1 MDRTLFKQSL
11 LSKREVDLSEESAVV
26 RQKELQEA
34 KDRHNLLLAGA
45 RREELAAMESG
56 LSRLQSQQQY
66 LQAQLKLL
74 TITSPVAGVVATH
87 RLKEIIGRHVKK
99 GDLLAAVHEL
109 ETITAEITVS
119 EKDIC
124 DVKVGQKV
132 VLKARALPQMS
143 FEGTVT
149 SIAPVATVA
158 QQNAQAG
165 PTVLVMTQLQ
175 NRSMLLRPAMSGRA
189 KIYCGERNALDLLL
203 RRLVRY
209 FRVEFWSWW

>member
-1 MDRTLFKQSL
+1 
-11 LSKREVDLSEESAVV
+11 V
-26 RQKELQEA
+26 
-34 KDRHNLLLAGA
+34 
-45 RREELAAMESG
+45 
-56 LSRLQSQQQY
+56 
-66 LQAQLKLL
+66 
-74 TITSPVAGVVATH
+74 IATH
-87 RLKEIIGRHVKK
+87 RPKEILGHYVQK

-132 VLKARALPQMS
+132 VLKARALPRMS

-158 QQNAQAG
+158 QQNPQAG
-165 PTVLVMTQLQ
+165 PTVLVMTQLE

-189 KIYCGERNALDLLL
+189 KIYGGERNALELLL
-203 RRLVRY
+203 RRVVRY